1 MTVTILNAAVSG
13 ELIPATEARLA
24 VALAYQLAAE
34 IRVPGIVGMA
44 DLRPETKA
52 AILAL
57 ADTDALAEVQKLR
70 DERDALKQYI
80 DRWSYADLEA
90 ESNRAEAAEAKLA
103 EWQASQ
109 GYAYI
114 GRDGKTVLARDLE
127 DRAEAEHDRGNR
139 LADKLVAA
147 EARADAAVTV
157 KPLVWRRALG
167 HEEAHGIGCTYFV
180 EVGGDKS
187 KSQTD
192 HDARIRAAIGGA
204 E

>member
-147 EARADAAVTV
+147 EARADAAVTAAGDLQ
-157 KPLVWRRALG
+157 KLLGRAYEALG
-167 HEEAHGIGCTYFV
+167 EDLEPRQFNSLMKAIERAAT
-180 EVGGDKS
+180 
-187 KSQTD
+187 
-192 HDARIRAAIGGA
+192 RAAIGGV